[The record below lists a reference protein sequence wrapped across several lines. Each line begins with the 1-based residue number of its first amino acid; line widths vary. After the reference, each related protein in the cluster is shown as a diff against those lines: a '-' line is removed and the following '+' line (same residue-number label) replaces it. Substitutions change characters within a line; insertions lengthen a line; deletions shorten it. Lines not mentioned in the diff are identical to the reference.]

1 MNLKAKYGIPYVVA
15 IRNTDVNVFLKK
27 RIDLRKQGLK
37 ILKNASAIF
46 FLSPSYRKQVLSKY
60 VPYQMK
66 FDIIQK
72 SYVIPNGIDDYWIFN
87 TPSKKSE
94 EDLNRIQNKKIKV
107 IYVGQIDKNKNIILT
122 QKALSILRNKGY
134 ETEFTIVGKIK
145 DRREYQHII
154 KYPYTRY
161 MSFQSKESLIKL
173 YRNNDIFIMPS
184 HYETFGLVY
193 AEAMSQGLP
202 VIYTRNQGFDQQFK
216 EGEVGYS
223 VNDKKPDEL
232 SNKIQLI
239 CNNYKKISENSQNMS
254 KKFKW
259 SEIAQVYMNIY
270 KSII

>member
-1 MNLKAKYGIPYVVA
+1 M
-15 IRNTDVNVFLKK
+15 
-27 RIDLRKQGLK
+27 
-37 ILKNASAIF
+37 
-46 FLSPSYRKQVLSKY
+46 
-60 VPYQMK
+60 
-66 FDIIQK
+66 
-72 SYVIPNGIDDYWIFN
+72 
-87 TPSKKSE
+87 
-94 EDLNRIQNKKIKV
+94 
-107 IYVGQIDKNKNIILT
+107 
-122 QKALSILRNKGY
+122 SILRNKGY